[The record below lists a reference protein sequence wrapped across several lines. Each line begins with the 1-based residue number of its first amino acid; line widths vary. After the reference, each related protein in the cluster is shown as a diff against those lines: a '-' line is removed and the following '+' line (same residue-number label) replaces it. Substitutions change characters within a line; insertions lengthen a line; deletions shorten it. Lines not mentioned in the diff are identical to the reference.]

1 MSGTEKKPD
10 GIIGRLEAGSGF
22 LGQLGLVFM
31 VVSITYDV
39 VLRYVFIAPTYWA
52 LEVNTFLLAFICV
65 IPSGEVLRA
74 GGQIRITFLTDRLK
88 PAVKGRLD
96 ILRAAVGLFFCGI
109 MIWKGWDMAW
119 TAWLHNDRMST
130 SLGTPMV
137 IPYLLLP
144 IGFLL
149 LALQYLSIAASTL
162 RKSPA
167 SSAGQPTS
175 GKQPEVEQQI

>member
-1 MSGTEKKPD
+1 MNGAEKKPD
-10 GIIGRLEAGSGF
+10 GIIGRLEAGGGF

-39 VLRYVFIAPTYWA
+39 VLRYVFVAPTNWA
-52 LEVNTFLLAFICV
+52 LEMNTFLLAFLCV
-65 IPSGEVLRA
+65 IPAGEVLRV
-74 GGQIRITFLTDRLK
+74 GGQIRITFLTDRLR
-88 PAVKGRLD
+88 PAVKDRLN
-96 ILRAAVGLFFCGI
+96 ILRAAAGLFFCGI

-119 TAWLHNDRMST
+119 TAWSHNDRMST

-137 IPYLLLP
+137 IPYLFVP

-149 LALQYLSIAASTL
+149 LALQYLSIATSTW
-162 RKSPA
+162 RKSPPPP
-167 SSAGQPTS
+167 AGQPPS